1 MRLTPL
7 EIILIAVAVLLVLA
21 IVTLWVRNRR
31 STALKH
37 QFGPEYDRTVRTV
50 RDEAKAE
57 ALLAERQKRVSRYD
71 IKPLS
76 NEMRNHF
83 IDTWRSVQAQF
94 VDDPHYAVTRADDLL
109 GEVMHARGYPVKDFD
124 QRAED
129 LSVDHPDVVQ
139 HYRTAHAIALRH
151 GQGEASTEDLREAM
165 IHFRALF
172 DDLVNEPEPGR
183 PALAKERHDG
193 RTAR

>member
-50 RDEAKAE
+50 RDEAQAE

-76 NEMRNHF
+76 NEMRNR
-83 IDTWRSVQAQF
+83 TSS
-94 VDDPHYAVTRADDLL
+94 AVVRWSRNSTPPCTR
-109 GEVMHARGYPVKDFD
+109 
-124 QRAED
+124 
-129 LSVDHPDVVQ
+129 
-139 HYRTAHAIALRH
+139 
-151 GQGEASTEDLREAM
+151 
-165 IHFRALF
+165 
-172 DDLVNEPEPGR
+172 
-183 PALAKERHDG
+183 
-193 RTAR
+193 